1 MGNERTP
8 VLDVLGPSFPAFD
21 SRTVAGTATLDLPDR
36 PESVRS
42 ARDFTRSTLRFWRLS
57 EQFDSVSLVVSELVT
72 NALRYGDPAIELEL
86 VRGSRRLVCAV
97 RDAGATAPC
106 RTEAD
111 PGAES
116 GRGLHLVE
124 CFSDGWG
131 WRHQTES
138 GGKVVWA
145 VFRI

>member
-1 MGNERTP
+1 MGNDTTP
-8 VLDVLGPSFPAFD
+8 VLDVSGPSLPALGAR
-21 SRTVAGTATLDLPDR
+21 SVAGTATLGLPDR

-42 ARDFTRSTLRFWRLS
+42 ARDFTRSTLSFWRLGD
-57 EQFDSVSLVVSELVT
+57 QYDAVSLVVSELVT
-72 NALRYGDPAIELEL
+72 NALRYGRPAVELEL
-86 VRGSRRLVCAV
+86 ARGSHRLVCAV
-97 RDAGATAPC
+97 HDASSRAP
-106 RTEAD
+106 RLGEPD
-111 PGAES
+111 ENAES

>member
-1 MGNERTP
+1 MGNDTTP
-8 VLDVLGPSFPAFD
+8 VLDVLGPSFPALGT
-21 SRTVAGTATLDLPDR
+21 RPLAGSATLGLPHR

-42 ARDFTRSTLRFWRLS
+42 ARDFTRSTLSFWRLG
-57 EQFDSVSLVVSELVT
+57 EQYDAVSLVVSELVT
-72 NALRYGDPAIELEL
+72 NALRYGRPAVELEL
-86 VRGSRRLVCAV
+86 ARGSHRLVCAV
-97 RDAGATAPC
+97 RDASSRAP
-106 RTEAD
+106 RLGEPD
-111 PGAES
+111 ENAES
-116 GRGLHLVE
+116 GRGLQLVE